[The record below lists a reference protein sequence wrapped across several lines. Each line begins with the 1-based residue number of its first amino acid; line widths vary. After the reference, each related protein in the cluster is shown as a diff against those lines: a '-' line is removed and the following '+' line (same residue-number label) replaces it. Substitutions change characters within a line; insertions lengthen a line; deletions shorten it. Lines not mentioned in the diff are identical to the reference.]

1 MATLMT
7 FIDPFQTSAIYNWW
21 DRAGDDDNF
30 SASQVRAWRSLYL
43 IRRDKSEL
51 AVKLPPK
58 IILKHPVAARA
69 NELEIYSYYEATFF
83 KGLKGQSVSILA
95 VVHFGIT
102 YFVYFFLF
110 THIN

>member
-7 FIDPFQTSAIYNWW
+7 FIDPFQPSAIYNWW
-21 DRAGDDDNF
+21 DRAGDNNNF
-30 SASQVRAWRSLYL
+30 SASQVREWRNFYL

-69 NELEIYSYYEATFF
+69 NELEIYSYYEATF
-83 KGLKGQSVSILA
+83 KGLKGQSASILA
-95 VVHFGIT
+95 VVHLGIT
-102 YFVYFFLF
+102 HFVYFFF
-110 THIN
+110 IHTY